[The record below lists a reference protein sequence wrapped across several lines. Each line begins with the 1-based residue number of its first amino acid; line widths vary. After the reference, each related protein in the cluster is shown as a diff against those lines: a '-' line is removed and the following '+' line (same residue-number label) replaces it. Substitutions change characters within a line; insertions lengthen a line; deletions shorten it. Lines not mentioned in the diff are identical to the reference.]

1 MALNC
6 SACGIKST
14 VLLVCHCCCACHC
27 SPPEMDCKGASIISI
42 GDRRATGKREK
53 EFKPRAKCTYCR
65 DLAILNGTRAE
76 PPREGTPQV
85 VRGEIASG
93 DQVVDASSN
102 DFFDQMLKAWPKI
115 NAVEMEG
122 AGAATA
128 IDQAGS
134 QGIPT
139 RFIMIRGSRIC
150 LAPEGRIKAEKSEM
164 PGRLMHPM
172 QPLPL

>member
-1 MALNC
+1 
-6 SACGIKST
+6 
-14 VLLVCHCCCACHC
+14 
-27 SPPEMDCKGASIISI
+27 MDCKGASIISI

-102 DFFDQMLKAWPKI
+102 DFFRPDAQSMAKDKCGGDGRSWGGYSHRSGRKPGNSHKVHYDPGVSDLPRARGKNKGRKERDAWKAYASDAAAAFVMGWI
-115 NAVEMEG
+115 AEG
-122 AGAATA
+122 L
-128 IDQAGS
+128 
-134 QGIPT
+134 P
-139 RFIMIRGSRIC
+139 
-150 LAPEGRIKAEKSEM
+150 M
-164 PGRLMHPM
+164 PRSPRMADL
-172 QPLPL
+172 